1 MENSV
6 HYINTK
12 ASPRQ
17 ADIQIKTFVIF
28 YFSLVLSFN
37 RKNERIPADNQG
49 NRDSG

>member
-28 YFSLVLSFN
+28 N

-49 NRDSG
+49 TRDSG